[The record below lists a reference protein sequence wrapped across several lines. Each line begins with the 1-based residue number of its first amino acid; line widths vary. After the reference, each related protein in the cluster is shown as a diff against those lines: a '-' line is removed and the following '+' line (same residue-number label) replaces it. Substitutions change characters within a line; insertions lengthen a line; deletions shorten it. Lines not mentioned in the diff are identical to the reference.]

1 MTLRGIK
8 PTAVEKRLKAMFYG
22 PAGVGKTMT
31 AIQFP
36 RPYLIDTE
44 KGAENEQYVRA
55 LEKAGGVY
63 FHTTDPEDL
72 MREITALLSEK
83 HSYQTVIID
92 PLTVIYDRL
101 IERGIE
107 EKGEEFGRYKTVSDR
122 AIKHLLALLT
132 RLDMNVIVTSHAKA
146 RWVRAK
152 DAQGRDT
159 ATQDGLTFD
168 CYPKLDYL
176 FDLAFEVTRRGQELI
191 GVVRKTRVENFPLGE
206 IFPFN
211 YQEIAKR
218 YGREVLERDSI
229 PVVLTTREQLATLK
243 ALLDPRKDSAD
254 ILEKMRAKVNAETDD
269 ELPADLVDKAI
280 AYYKPAV
287 VVSEEKPK
295 GNSKPKKTEEVV
307 GDSVQA

>member
-1 MTLRGIK
+1 MALRGIK
-8 PTAVEKRLKAMFYG
+8 PSAVEKRLKAMFYG

-44 KGAENEQYVRA
+44 KGAENKQYVEA

-63 FHTTDPEDL
+63 FHTTDPDDL
-72 MREITALLSEK
+72 LREITALLSEK
-83 HSYQTVIID
+83 HDFRTVVID

-146 RWVRAK
+146 RWVRTK

-176 FDLAFEVTRRGQELI
+176 FDLAFEVTRRGQELV
-191 GVVRKTRVENFPLGE
+191 GVVRKTRVEGFPLGD

-211 YQEIAKR
+211 YSEVAKR
-218 YGREVLERDSI
+218 YGRNVLERDSM
-229 PVVLTTREQLATLK
+229 PVELVSKEKLAELR
-243 ALLDPRKDSAD
+243 LVLDPRKDAAE
-254 ILEKMRAKVNAETDD
+254 ILEKMRSREGAECD
-269 ELPADLVDKAI
+269 EELSADLVAKAI
-280 AYYKPAV
+280 TAYTPAAPKV
-287 VVSEEKPK
+287 EEAPK
-295 GNSKPKKTEEVV
+295 ASKAKKTEEV
-307 GDSVQA
+307 AA

>member
-1 MTLRGIK
+1 MGLRGIK
-8 PTAVEKRLKAMFYG
+8 PTAVQKRIKCLFYG

-36 RPYLIDTE
+36 KPYLIDTE
-44 KGAENEQYVRA
+44 KGAENAQYVAA
-55 LEKAGGVY
+55 LETAGGVY
-63 FHTTDPEDL
+63 FHTTDPDDL
-72 MREITALLSEK
+72 LREVRSLLSEK
-83 HSYQTVIID
+83 HDFQTVIID

-152 DAQGRDT
+152 DAMGRDT

-176 FDLAFEVTRRGQELI
+176 FDLAFEVTRRGQEVV
-191 GVVRKTRVENFPLGE
+191 GCVRKSRVESFPLGDVL
-206 IFPFN
+206 PFN
-211 YQEIAKR
+211 YDEIATR
-218 YGREVLERDSI
+218 YGRDILESASVPVMLVTPERLAVLVSALDK
-229 PVVLTTREQLATLK
+229 LK
-243 ALLDPRKDSAD
+243 NAD
-254 ILEKMRAKVNAETDD
+254 EILEKMRARASAETNE
-269 ELPADLVDKAI
+269 ELPADMVETAI
-280 AYYKPAV
+280 AHYNGGTK
-287 VVSEEKPK
+287 
-295 GNSKPKKTEEVV
+295 
-307 GDSVQA
+307 